1 MVAVVFSWGAEGL
14 MASPRRWRDAALL
27 AVIGLAVFASPAAG
41 AFSAPVDLG
50 TSAVEPQVATDTD
63 GDSALTWVAGPNA
76 QLSGSG
82 HAQARTLSA
91 AGTLGS
97 TFELGQ
103 ASDTTDR
110 LPRVATDAAGDS
122 VFMWVNGIFLEG
134 RRLSAGG
141 TLGPGFQINSNSN
154 SAAPDVATDLNGD
167 TVFTW
172 VNTGGFS
179 SPRVQARTMTRRGVL
194 GPLRNVSPFGE
205 IGSHPQVAT
214 DDTGDS
220 VITWVLEDGVDGDND
235 IVQARTLTANGSLGP
250 IMDLSAAGGRAFA
263 PQVASDADG
272 DTIFTWLRFDGRRD
286 LVQARPMTAA
296 GVLQSTVNITTSG
309 PSARDPQVAT
319 DTNGDSVFTWE
330 RFEGGN
336 DRVQARTRSA
346 AGVLGA
352 ITNLSALGPPGGDAF
367 APQVASAD
375 SGASAFTWLRF
386 DGTNDRVQERPM
398 TAAGVFGGT
407 NPALSPAGDAETPQ
421 IAMAAT
427 TGKVIVTWE
436 LAGVIQ
442 ASIGP

>member
-1 MVAVVFSWGAEGL
+1 MS
-14 MASPRRWRDAALL
+14 SPRIWRVAALL

-41 AFSAPVDLG
+41 AFIAPVDVAPG
-50 TSAVEPQVATDTD
+50 PAAEPQVATDTD
-63 GDSALTWVAGPNA
+63 GDSALTWLAGPSA
-76 QLSGSG
+76 PFAG
-82 HAQARTLSA
+82 HVQARTMSA
-91 AGTLGS
+91 AGGLGPVL
-97 TFELGQ
+97 ELDS
-103 ASDTTDR
+103 ASATTDR

-122 VFMWVNGIFLEG
+122 VFMWVNGVFLQG

-141 TLGPGFQINSNSN
+141 TLGTGFQINSNSN

-172 VNTGGFS
+172 VNTSFS

-194 GPLRNVSPFGE
+194 GPLRNVSPAFE

-235 IVQARTLTANGSLGP
+235 IVQARTISVNGSLGP
-250 IMDLSAAGGRAFA
+250 IKDLSAAAGRAFA
-263 PQVASDADG
+263 PQVATDADG
-272 DTIFTWLRFDGRRD
+272 DTIFTWLRFDGVRD
-286 LVQARPMTAA
+286 RVQARPMTAA
-296 GVLQSTVNITTSG
+296 SVLGSTVNITTSG

-319 DTNGDSVFTWE
+319 DTDGDSVFTWE

-352 ITNLSALGPPGGDAF
+352 ITNLSAIGPPGGDAF

-375 SGASAFTWLRF
+375 SGASAFTWLRS

-398 TAAGVFGGT
+398 SAAGAFGAT
-407 NPALSPAGDAETPQ
+407 NPALSAAGADAETPQ
-421 IAMAAT
+421 VAMAAT
-427 TGKVIVTWE
+427 TGKVVLAWE
-436 LAGVIQ
+436 RAGVIQ
-442 ASIGP
+442 ASTGP

>member
-1 MVAVVFSWGAEGL
+1 
-14 MASPRRWRDAALL
+14 
-27 AVIGLAVFASPAAG
+27 
-41 AFSAPVDLG
+41 
-50 TSAVEPQVATDTD
+50 
-63 GDSALTWVAGPNA
+63 
-76 QLSGSG
+76 
-82 HAQARTLSA
+82 
-91 AGTLGS
+91 
-97 TFELGQ
+97 
-103 ASDTTDR
+103 
-110 LPRVATDAAGDS
+110 
-122 VFMWVNGIFLEG
+122 MWVNGIFLEG

-172 VNTGGFS
+172 VNTSFS
-179 SPRVQARTMTRRGVL
+179 PPRVQARTMTRRGVL
-194 GPLRNVSPFGE
+194 GPLRNVSPAGE

-220 VITWVLEDGVDGDND
+220 VITWVHEDGVDGDND
-235 IVQARTLTANGSLGP
+235 IVQARTLTVNGSLGP
-250 IMDLSAAGGRAFA
+250 IVDLSAAGGRAFA

-286 LVQARPMTAA
+286 RVQGRTMNSA
-296 GVLQSTVNITTSG
+296 GALQATFNLTVSG
-309 PSARDPQVAT
+309 PSARDPQVDT
-319 DTNGDSVFTWE
+319 DTDGDSVFTWE

-352 ITNLSALGPPGGDAF
+352 ITNLSAVGPPGGDAF

-407 NPALSPAGDAETPQ
+407 TTIPTAAVDAETPQ

-427 TGKVIVTWE
+427 NGKVVLTWE

-442 ASIGP
+442 ASRGP